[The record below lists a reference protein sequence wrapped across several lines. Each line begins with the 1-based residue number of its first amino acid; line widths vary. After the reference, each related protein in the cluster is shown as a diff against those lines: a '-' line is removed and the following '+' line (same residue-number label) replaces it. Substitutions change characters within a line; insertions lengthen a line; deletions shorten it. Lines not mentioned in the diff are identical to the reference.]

1 MEYFVRRRVFR
12 GGEVTEKIDENG
24 ATCLESAV
32 DFYWF
37 LVFESFNFLLFLRNR
52 KPTQNMPQLSDRG
65 CDDI

>member
-1 MEYFVRRRVFR
+1 MRRRVFR
-12 GGEVTEKIDENG
+12 GGEVTEKIDEND
-24 ATCLESAV
+24 ATCLGSAV

-52 KPTQNMPQLSDRG
+52 KTTQNMPQLSDRG

>member
-1 MEYFVRRRVFR
+1 MECFVRRRVFR
-12 GGEVTEKIDENG
+12 GGEVTEKIDEND
-24 ATCLESAV
+24 ATCLGSAV

-52 KPTQNMPQLSDRG
+52 KTTQNMPQLSDRG

>member
-1 MEYFVRRRVFR
+1 MECFERRRDFR

-24 ATCLESAV
+24 ATSLESAV

-52 KPTQNMPQLSDRG
+52 KTTQNMPQLSDRG